1 MHLASP
7 LAGADRVV
15 SVCASLSLSLSL
27 SLSPFGG
34 RERYTGE
41 WKDGKC
47 HGHGEHA
54 WLRPQVDASPFQLRE
69 RYFGDWVAGRREG
82 RGTFLFANG
91 ARYVGE
97 WHANQKHGD
106 GVLSFEDGSVY
117 QGPFVADRM
126 AEGKLRAHSEL
137 FSYVDLSHLAGPD
150 EIEVLGSAVRAV
162 LIRYNTDLKQ
172 VYRYYAALQCAAEDA
187 FEMSLEQFWSFCI
200 DAQLVSPSMP
210 LAALDRLVMK
220 GPQPALPSKPSP
232 LTLAGQVR

>member
-1 MHLASP
+1 MCST
-7 LAGADRVV
+7 RRR
-15 SVCASLSLSLSL
+15 
-27 SLSPFGG
+27 PFP
-34 RERYTGE
+34 T
-41 WKDGKC
+41 C
-47 HGHGEHA
+47 
-54 WLRPQVDASPFQLRE
+54 
-69 RYFGDWVAGRREG
+69 
-82 RGTFLFANG
+82 
-91 ARYVGE
+91 
-97 WHANQKHGD
+97 
-106 GVLSFEDGSVY
+106 
-117 QGPFVADRM
+117 
-126 AEGKLRAHSEL
+126 KLRAHSEL

-232 LTLAGQVR
+232 LTLAGQVP

>member
-1 MHLASP
+1 
-7 LAGADRVV
+7 
-15 SVCASLSLSLSL
+15 VCLSLSLSL
-27 SLSPFGG
+27 SRSPFGG

-126 AEGKLRAHSEL
+126 AEGKLRAHSA
-137 FSYVDLSHLAGPD
+137 SG
-150 EIEVLGSAVRAV
+150 
-162 LIRYNTDLKQ
+162 
-172 VYRYYAALQCAAEDA
+172 
-187 FEMSLEQFWSFCI
+187 
-200 DAQLVSPSMP
+200 
-210 LAALDRLVMK
+210 
-220 GPQPALPSKPSP
+220 
-232 LTLAGQVR
+232 